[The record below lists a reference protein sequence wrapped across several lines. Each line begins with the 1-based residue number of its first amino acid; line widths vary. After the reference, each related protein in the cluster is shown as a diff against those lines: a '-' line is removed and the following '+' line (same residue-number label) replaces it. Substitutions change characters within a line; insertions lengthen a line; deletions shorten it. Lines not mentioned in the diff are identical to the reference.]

1 MTALDYIDHIISRLE
16 LDPKNVDLMDL
27 KKRAETIIVLATTEY
42 QFSYLSPS
50 LLAASAIYTALKCL
64 SLIRKDLQIGAF
76 KNLKEIRQRL
86 QSATHCA
93 QVIFCL
99 NFYLNLTIIVPY
111 CHKLIN
117 SYSFNLQKDIELC
130 MKNLLPIVPSYLL
143 EFPLPTL
150 SRLSNSLSSK
160 SYENIPTLT
169 TTNNMVMLSSG
180 KTTSTSSL
188 PNPEIYSSYSFDQAQ
203 CTSLWKG

>member
-64 SLIRKDLQIGAF
+64 SLIRMDLQIGAF

-93 QVIFCL
+93 QVIFCP
-99 NFYLNLTIIVPY
+99 NFY
-111 CHKLIN
+111 KLYN
-117 SYSFNLQKDIELC
+117 YRS
-130 MKNLLPIVPSYLL
+130 V
-143 EFPLPTL
+143 L
-150 SRLSNSLSSK
+150 S
-160 SYENIPTLT
+160 
-169 TTNNMVMLSSG
+169 
-180 KTTSTSSL
+180 
-188 PNPEIYSSYSFDQAQ
+188 
-203 CTSLWKG
+203 

>member
-64 SLIRKDLQIGAF
+64 SLIRMDLQIGAF
-76 KNLKEIRQRL
+76 KNLKEIRQRI

-93 QVIFCL
+93 PVS
-99 NFYLNLTIIVPY
+99 FYLSVSILQRNIDPLRLIFIHLLILIHLTYRKI
-111 CHKLIN
+111 L
-117 SYSFNLQKDIELC
+117 SF
-130 MKNLLPIVPSYLL
+130 
-143 EFPLPTL
+143 
-150 SRLSNSLSSK
+150 
-160 SYENIPTLT
+160 
-169 TTNNMVMLSSG
+169 
-180 KTTSTSSL
+180 
-188 PNPEIYSSYSFDQAQ
+188 A
-203 CTSLWKG
+203 

>member
-1 MTALDYIDHIISRLE
+1 MGSRLE

-64 SLIRKDLQIGAF
+64 SLIRMDLQIGAF
-76 KNLKEIRQRL
+76 KNLKEIRLRL

-93 QVIFCL
+93 
-99 NFYLNLTIIVPY
+99 P
-111 CHKLIN
+111 
-117 SYSFNLQKDIELC
+117 KDIELC

-150 SRLSNSLSSK
+150 SRLSNSLLSK
-160 SYENIPTLT
+160 SSENIPSLA
-169 TTNNMVMLSSG
+169 TTNNMTMISSA
-180 KTTSTSSL
+180 KNTSTASL
-188 PNPEIYSSYSFDQAQ
+188 PNPETYSSYSFDQVQSSNSPAST
-203 CTSLWKG
+203 TSSPATSGLVGDFKT

>member
-64 SLIRKDLQIGAF
+64 SLIRMDLQLGAF
-76 KNLKEIRQRL
+76 KNLKEIRQRI

-93 QVIFCL
+93 PV
-99 NFYLNLTIIVPY
+99 
-111 CHKLIN
+111 
-117 SYSFNLQKDIELC
+117 
-130 MKNLLPIVPSYLL
+130 
-143 EFPLPTL
+143 
-150 SRLSNSLSSK
+150 
-160 SYENIPTLT
+160 
-169 TTNNMVMLSSG
+169 
-180 KTTSTSSL
+180 
-188 PNPEIYSSYSFDQAQ
+188 SFDLHFQI
-203 CTSLWKG
+203 

>member
-64 SLIRKDLQIGAF
+64 SLIRMDLQIGAF
-76 KNLKEIRQRL
+76 KNLKEIRQRI

-93 QVIFCL
+93 PVSPDLDFQFHIVI
-99 NFYLNLTIIVPY
+99 IIHV
-111 CHKLIN
+111 
-117 SYSFNLQKDIELC
+117 S
-130 MKNLLPIVPSYLL
+130 
-143 EFPLPTL
+143 
-150 SRLSNSLSSK
+150 
-160 SYENIPTLT
+160 
-169 TTNNMVMLSSG
+169 
-180 KTTSTSSL
+180 
-188 PNPEIYSSYSFDQAQ
+188 
-203 CTSLWKG
+203 